1 VDTGAGIEFLLL
13 RRLQGDDWEVLA
25 KPGRRARAGNVFEFP
40 DASGCLVLHAEILD
54 VLENGNRIVRFRF
67 DGVWETVLDVVGS
80 VPLPP
85 YIHEKLDDIARY
97 QTVYARHDGSAA
109 APTAGLH
116 FTEEMTAHLVSIGI
130 RVVDLTLHVGL
141 GTFRPV
147 KTEEID
153 DHVMHSEYYDLPS
166 DTAEE
171 INRTR
176 ASGGRIVAIGTTACR
191 VLETVASLDGSVS
204 PASGWTDIFLVP
216 GYRFKTVDLL
226 LTNFHL
232 PGSTLMMLV
241 SAFSGRERILDAY
254 RVAIAE
260 KYRFFSFG
268 EAMLLERCDQNP
280 VLDREEGRGTGA

>member
-1 VDTGAGIEFLLL
+1 
-13 RRLQGDDWEVLA
+13 
-25 KPGRRARAGNVFEFP
+25 
-40 DASGCLVLHAEILD
+40 
-54 VLENGNRIVRFRF
+54 
-67 DGVWETVLDVVGS
+67 
-80 VPLPP
+80 
-85 YIHEKLDDIARY
+85 
-97 QTVYARHDGSAA
+97 
-109 APTAGLH
+109 
-116 FTEEMTAHLVSIGI
+116 MTAHLVSIGI

-191 VLETVASLDGSVS
+191 VLETV
-204 PASGWTDIFLVP
+204 
-216 GYRFKTVDLL
+216 DLL

-268 EAMLLERCDQNP
+268 DAMLLERCDQNP

>member
-1 VDTGAGIEFLLL
+1 
-13 RRLQGDDWEVLA
+13 
-25 KPGRRARAGNVFEFP
+25 
-40 DASGCLVLHAEILD
+40 
-54 VLENGNRIVRFRF
+54 
-67 DGVWETVLDVVGS
+67 
-80 VPLPP
+80 
-85 YIHEKLDDIARY
+85 
-97 QTVYARHDGSAA
+97 
-109 APTAGLH
+109 
-116 FTEEMTAHLVSIGI
+116 MTAHLVSIGI

-268 EAMLLERCDQNP
+268 DAMLLERCDQNP